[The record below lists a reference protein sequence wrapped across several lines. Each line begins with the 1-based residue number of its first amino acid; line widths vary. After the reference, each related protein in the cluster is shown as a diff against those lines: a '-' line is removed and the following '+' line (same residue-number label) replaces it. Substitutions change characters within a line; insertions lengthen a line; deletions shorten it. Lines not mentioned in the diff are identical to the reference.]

1 MSAQAVDPGFVAPL
15 LASIDLDRAVDLV
28 REVCRI
34 PSVLG
39 EEGELAAF
47 LVSVMRGSG
56 FESAGLQPVLPGRPN
71 ATGEAGFGPGRRVV
85 LTGHLDT
92 KPVSHGWQRAAP
104 FSGDLIDGA
113 VYGHGVMDMKAA
125 LACQIVAIEAVAAS
139 GLPLAG
145 TLAMAAVCDHMGD
158 QSGSIAYFGAHQADL
173 CVLGELTGNQ
183 VCIGH
188 RGRYY
193 FDVTVLGRS
202 AHTCHK
208 HAAVNANVLA
218 AQVVLAL
225 DRSRLEPRLTGG
237 AGELFGAET
246 YIVPGRIYGGLPP
259 GGPSMI
265 PDECVIRVDCRPQP
279 GVSTEQV
286 RAEIDRCLAEAATAD
301 GRLAAEVA
309 LADVKPGYLAR
320 PDDEPVRLMT
330 EAVRLIRGEEPKLVT
345 ENWLGDTA
353 SFGQQV
359 PTVIFGPGG
368 PPVYCAD
375 EHLPV
380 ADIHE
385 ATKVYATFAALAL
398 AAPAGRQA
406 GPGLADQVSH
416 DR

>member
-1 MSAQAVDPGFVAPL
+1 
-15 LASIDLDRAVDLV
+15 VDLV
-28 REVCRI
+28 RQVSRI

-47 LVSVMRGSG
+47 LAAHMRESG
-56 FESAGLQPVLPGRPN
+56 FESVELQPALPGRPN
-71 ATGEAGFGPGRRVV
+71 ANGEVSFGPGRRVV

-92 KPVSHGWQRAAP
+92 KPVSHGWDRATP

-113 VYGHGVMDMKAA
+113 VYGHGIMDMKAA
-125 LACQIVAIEAVAAS
+125 LACQIVAIETVAAS

-145 TLAMAAVCDHMGD
+145 TLAMSAVADHMGE
-158 QSGSIAYFGAHQADL
+158 QAGSIAYFDAHQADL

-183 VCIGH
+183 VCLGH

-218 AQVVLAL
+218 AHATLAL
-225 DRSRLEPRLTGG
+225 DRSRLEPVLADGV
-237 AGELFGAET
+237 AELFGAET
-246 YIVPGRIYGGLPP
+246 YLVPGRIYGGLPP

-265 PDECVIRVDCRPQP
+265 PDECVIRVDSRPQP
-279 GVSTEQV
+279 GVTTDQV
-286 RAEIDRCLAEAATAD
+286 RAEIDRCLAEAKLAD
-301 GRLAAEVA
+301 GRLAAEVV
-309 LADVKPGYLAR
+309 LADEKRGYLAK
-320 PDDEPVRLMT
+320 PDDEVVRLMT
-330 EAVRLIRGEEPKLVT
+330 DAVRQVRGSEPKLVT

-353 SFGQQV
+353 SFGEKV

-368 PPVYCAD
+368 PPVYCPD
-375 EHLPV
+375 EHLAV

-385 ATKVYATFAALAL
+385 AAKVYAVFAALAL
-398 AAPAGRQA
+398 AGGPAGAA
-406 GPGLADQVSH
+406 G
-416 DR
+416 

>member
-1 MSAQAVDPGFVAPL
+1 MTVDSADGG
-15 LASIDLDRAVDLV
+15 LASAVLDSLDLDRAVDLV
-28 REVCRI
+28 RQVCRI

-47 LVSVMRGSG
+47 LAAVMRESG
-56 FESAGLQPVLPGRPN
+56 FGAVELQDVFPGRPN
-71 ATGEAGFGPGRRVV
+71 ALGEVAFGPGPRVV
-85 LTGHLDT
+85 LTGHMDT
-92 KPVSHGWQRAAP
+92 KPVSHGWRRAAP

-113 VYGHGVMDMKAA
+113 VYGHGIMDMKAA
-125 LACQIVAIEAVAAS
+125 LACQIVAIEAVRAS

-145 TLAMAAVCDHMGD
+145 TLAMAAVADHMGE
-158 QSGSIAYFGAHQADL
+158 QAGSIAYFDTHEADFCL
-173 CVLGELTGNQ
+173 LGELTGNQ
-183 VCIGH
+183 VCLGH

-208 HAAVNANVLA
+208 HDAINANVLA
-218 AQVVLAL
+218 AHAVLAL
-225 DRSRLEPRLTGG
+225 DRSRLEPDLPGG
-237 AGELFGAET
+237 VADLFGAET

-279 GVSTEQV
+279 GVTTEQV
-286 RAEIDRCLAEAATAD
+286 RAEIERCLAQAWKAD
-301 GRLAAEVA
+301 ERFAAEIV
-309 LADVKPGYLAR
+309 LADVKSGYLAK
-320 PDDEPVRLMT
+320 PDDPVVGLLTDAVALVRGGEPR
-330 EAVRLIRGEEPKLVT
+330 LVT

-353 SFGQQV
+353 SFGDKV

-368 PPVYCAD
+368 PPVYCPD

-385 ATKVYATFAALAL
+385 ATKVYALFAALAL
-398 AAPAGRQA
+398 ARSG
-406 GPGLADQVSH
+406 ADGG
-416 DR
+416 

>member
-1 MSAQAVDPGFVAPL
+1 MTLGAVDPGFAAPVL
-15 LASIDLDRAVDLV
+15 ERLDTDRAVDLV
-28 REVCRI
+28 RQVCRI

-39 EEGELAAF
+39 EEGDLAAF
-47 LVSVMRGSG
+47 LADVMRDSG
-56 FESAGLQPVLPGRPN
+56 FESVALEPVLPGRPN
-71 ATGEAGFGPGRRVV
+71 AIGEISMGPGPRVV
-85 LTGHLDT
+85 LTGHTDT
-92 KPVSHGWQRAAP
+92 KPESHGWQRAAP

-125 LACQIVAIEAVAAS
+125 LACQIVAIEAVRAS
-139 GLPLAG
+139 RLPLSG

-158 QSGSIAYFGAHQADL
+158 QAGSRVYFGGHRADL

-183 VCIGH
+183 VCLGH

-193 FDVTVLGRS
+193 FDVTVRGRS

-218 AQVVLAL
+218 AQAVLAL
-225 DRSRLEPRLTGG
+225 DRSRFEPPLA
-237 AGELFGAET
+237 AGVAELFGSET

-279 GVSTEQV
+279 GVTTEQV
-286 RAEIDRCLAEAATAD
+286 RGEIERCLAEAKAAD
-301 GRLAAEVA
+301 PRFTAEVS
-309 LADVKPGYLAR
+309 LADIKSGYLAR
-320 PDDEPVRLMT
+320 PADQVVRLMA
-330 EAVRLIRGEEPKLVT
+330 EAVRLVRGEEPALVT

-353 SFGQQV
+353 NFGDRV

-375 EHLPV
+375 ENLPV

-385 ATKVYATFAALAL
+385 ATKVYAAFAALAL
-398 AAPAGRQA
+398 ANHTYHPEDPLPR
-406 GPGLADQVSH
+406 ADK
-416 DR
+416 

>member
-1 MSAQAVDPGFVAPL
+1 MDPGFVAPL

-47 LVSVMRGSG
+47 LASVMRGSG
-56 FESAGLQPVLPGRPN
+56 FGPAGLQPVLPDRPN
-71 ATGEAGFGPGRRVV
+71 AVGEVGFGPGRRVV

-104 FSGDLIDGA
+104 FSGELIDGA

-158 QSGSIAYFGAHQADL
+158 QSGSIAYFGAHPADL
-173 CVLGELTGNQ
+173 CVLGELTGNE

-218 AQVVLAL
+218 AQAVLAL
-225 DRSRLEPRLTGG
+225 DRSRLEPRLADGV
-237 AGELFGAET
+237 GELFGAET

-286 RAEIDRCLAEAATAD
+286 RAEIDRCLAEAAAAD
-301 GRLAAEVA
+301 GRLVAEVT

-320 PDDEPVRLMT
+320 PDEEPVTLMT

-353 SFGQQV
+353 SFGAQV

-368 PPVYCAD
+368 PPVYCPD
-375 EHLPV
+375 EHLTV

-398 AAPAGRQA
+398 AAPAGQRA
-406 GPGLADQVSH
+406 GPGRTRQVSH